1 MTGEVPAAVSDA
13 HPQWQDRS
21 QPITVEF
28 GPSSRF
34 LVRILPAN
42 RLKLAETADRRSQ
55 PAAGSDA
62 PAAPKRDRSQ
72 PITVEF
78 GPSSRF
84 RVRILPANRLQL
96 EW

>member
-34 LVRILPAN
+34 LVRMLPAN
-42 RLKLAETADRRSQ
+42 RLKLAETADRLKSASSEFRCTRSAEKRPQ
-55 PAAGSDA
+55 PADY
-62 PAAPKRDRSQ
+62 R
-72 PITVEF
+72 
-78 GPSSRF
+78 
-84 RVRILPANRLQL
+84 RIRTF
-96 EW
+96 